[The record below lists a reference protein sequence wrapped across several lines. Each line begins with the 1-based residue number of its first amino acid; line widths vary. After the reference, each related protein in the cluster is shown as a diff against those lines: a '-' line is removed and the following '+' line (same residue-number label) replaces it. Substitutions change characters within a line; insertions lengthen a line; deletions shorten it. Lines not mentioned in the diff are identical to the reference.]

1 MAAKTFEGLIKEIRE
16 KRVVPVYFLMGEETF
31 YIDVISDFLEEH
43 LLNEAEREFDLTVL
57 YGRDT
62 DVNGVVSSAK
72 RYPMVGNQHLV
83 IVKEAQHLKQIEDL
97 LSYIQKPLSSTVLVI
112 CYKYKSYDRR
122 KKLLREIDKCGV
134 IFEGK
139 RLYDNQVPGW
149 ISDYVKRKGYRIG
162 PQAVQMLADHLG
174 ADIGKIVN
182 ELGKVFIN
190 LKKGEEITPVLI
202 EESIGISKDYN
213 IFEFQQALGE
223 RDAHK
228 AFQIARYFSENPKAN
243 PLVLTLGVLYQ
254 FFSKVL
260 IYHSLKDKSRRN
272 VATALS
278 VNEFFVNQYQRAAA
292 NYPAGKLVQ
301 VIGLLRECD
310 TKSKGIGNVTTTD
323 GELLKELTFRVMN

>member
-1 MAAKTFEGLIKEIRE
+1 MAARTFEGVIRDIRE
-16 KRVVPVYFLMGEETF
+16 KRYHPVYFLMGEETF

-43 LLNEAEREFDLTVL
+43 LLGEAEREFDLTVL

-72 RYPMVGNQHLV
+72 RYPMMGGHHLV
-83 IVKEAQHLKQIEDL
+83 MVKEAQHLKQIEEL
-97 LSYIQKPLSSTVLVI
+97 LPYVQKPSSTTVLVI

-122 KKLLREIDKCGV
+122 KKLLREIDKSGV
-134 IFEGK
+134 VFEGK

-190 LKKGEEITPVLI
+190 LKRGEEITPVVI
-202 EESIGISKDYN
+202 EENIGISKDFN

-223 RDAHK
+223 RNAHK
-228 AFQIARYFSENPKAN
+228 AFQIATYFADNPRAN

-254 FFSKVL
+254 YFSKVL
-260 IYHSLKDKSRRN
+260 IYHSLQDKSRKN

-292 NYPAGKLVQ
+292 NYPTGKLIQ
-301 VIGLLRECD
+301 IMGHLRECD
-310 TKSKGIGNVTTTD
+310 IKSKGIGNVTTSE
-323 GELLKELTFRVMN
+323 GELLKELTFRVMT